1 MNEFDILD
9 LLDNND
15 YKLLVV
21 FKTPEPPLQYLDE
34 VSKVLVN
41 KRIKGFIL
49 IDELI
54 HSGNNE
60 DRFIKVYFDGENFDR
75 KSFSFEV
82 VDRRSEIR
90 KYSCEVLRKEPDV
103 IDYSTLNNFQKKL
116 ILSGLFI

>member
-9 LLDNND
+9 LLDNNE

-41 KRIKGFIL
+41 KSIKGFIL

-54 HSGNNE
+54 HSGNN
-60 DRFIKVYFDGENFDR
+60 
-75 KSFSFEV
+75 
-82 VDRRSEIR
+82 
-90 KYSCEVLRKEPDV
+90 
-103 IDYSTLNNFQKKL
+103 
-116 ILSGLFI
+116 